1 MFHLGKTCTKALFW
15 SAVVVSIVLVT
26 LVLTV
31 KYAVVPNIERYQG
44 DIVGRVAAASGM
56 DVSASAIRGGW
67 SGFRPYVE
75 LENVVL
81 REPASATRREAGAE
95 ALRLPHVHAS
105 LSWWSLFAG
114 QIRFADVALSG
125 PALALSRGKDGLI
138 YFAGRA
144 LNPPAEVEDD
154 GRLIEA
160 LLEQPGVS
168 IHNASLSWIDELAP
182 DRTLTFTDV
191 GLTLEKRLGGH
202 AFSFVAT
209 PGDGIARKV
218 EVRGALKFGREP
230 DNTENG
236 RPRWVL
242 SGTTYAMLNDANL
255 AEIREHLT
263 LPEAMQSGVGNVRVW
278 VDIDNTAAGANAGAG
293 AGAAQAANPIRAIT
307 ADVNIVNARAQLGA
321 DLAPLHI
328 AKLAGRIEY
337 VSQDGGYTLRS
348 RALEFRTR
356 EGVSSPPADFSVT
369 LTNTGNPATA
379 AGAAGEITANAIDL
393 KAMTAL
399 LEYFPVGKEI
409 RAVAARFRPRGAV
422 RDMALSW
429 SGFIEQPLSY
439 KVKGMLAEFGSQAD
453 ETIPGVSGFSG
464 SIDGNEKGGRFTVA
478 SKKMRL
484 DALRIFREPL
494 DFAILDA
501 TGDWKVTPESIE
513 VNLGSVNF
521 ANDDLS
527 GEFSGRYWRYRAD
540 GTRAGDEKGPGS
552 IDIKGKFSHIKAVKV
567 PDYLPNAAAKTRDYI
582 SWAIRDGEVETANF
596 TLKGALYDFPYR
608 HGHGGLFRIDAKIKD
623 IDYRYAEG
631 WPNVNDINGSLVF
644 ENTGFEAKVD
654 SAKIFNAPLK
664 QTSVVIDDF
673 GGSPP
678 ILTIQGFADARA
690 EDTARYLKE
699 SPLIDN
705 VGAFTRFVSLEGPG
719 KLELGLKFFLGTK
732 QPARINGKYT
742 VSRARAKLPLG
753 ERGID
758 IGNLNGGVVF
768 TESSVKSL
776 SLAGTAYGNPLTIS
790 IAGAGDNP
798 VTVDFA
804 ARAEIAQLG
813 DVLPFRMPAQV
824 TGMADF
830 TGRVAAVKGN
840 GVEVAMESTLA
851 GVTANLPAPLA
862 KRADEA
868 RKLRVTFTNTGLANE
883 KIRVTLAGNA
893 LAAADNPESR
903 IDARFQRRFDA
914 KGNTQGYFGG
924 IANVGVP
931 LGEIVVPEGTWL
943 AGTIAKLDFDAWRS
957 AIDAFYPNAAAPG
970 ALVAN
975 AAVAKNDSPIAGFDF
990 KLGGLLAY
998 GRLFNP
1004 MTLKGRHGAEGWGLN
1019 VDSMEASGDFTW
1031 RPAAF
1036 NERGL
1041 VRARLQRFTLA
1052 DESPAT
1058 TVGPVP
1064 VPEPGKE
1071 PDYPALD
1078 IVADKFTFKD
1088 RLLGKLELRATPQ
1101 GANWKIDQLNI
1112 SNGHAKFD
1120 MQGLWQRYGDPQS
1133 DPKGAMGR
1141 SRTAMTVKLETSN
1154 LNALFNQ
1161 FGFGDYLKGG
1171 NAKLEGELSWPGHA
1185 AQFQTNILS
1194 GHFKVHAADGRFAKI
1209 EPGAGKLLGLMSL
1222 QSLPRRITLDF
1233 RDIFSEGLAF
1243 NKIDGDVKIV
1253 NGVMSTDNFEIKG
1266 PAAYIK
1272 TTGDASLPTEK
1283 VNLKMKVAPLV
1294 GEGAALG
1301 AAVFLTPVIGAAVYG
1316 VGKLLEGALSY
1327 ELLVTGPWDDPHV
1340 DEVKKNAPVP
1350 PATPAIV
1357 PTPSADS
1364 AKITP

>member
-1 MFHLGKTCTKALFW
+1 MLFW
-15 SAVVVSIVLVT
+15 SAIVASIVLVT
-26 LVLTV
+26 LVLAV
-31 KYAVVPNIERYQG
+31 KYAVMPNIERYQG

-67 SGFRPYVE
+67 AGFRPYVE

-114 QIRFADVALSG
+114 QIRLADVALSG

-144 LNPPAEVEDD
+144 LNPPTEVEDD
-154 GRLIEA
+154 GRLIES

-191 GLTLEKRLGGH
+191 GLTLEKRIDGH

-209 PGDGIARKV
+209 PSDGIAKKV
-218 EVRGALKFGREP
+218 EVRGALKFGRER

-236 RPRWVL
+236 RTRWVL

-255 AEIREHLT
+255 AEIREHMT
-263 LPEAMQSGVGNVRVW
+263 LPDAMQSGVGNVRVW
-278 VDIDNTAAGANAGAG
+278 VEIDNTAVSTNAPVG
-293 AGAAQAANPIRAIT
+293 AGAAPAVNPIRAIT
-307 ADVNIVNARAQLGA
+307 ADVNIVNARAQLAA

-337 VSQDGGYTLRS
+337 VSHDGGYTLRS
-348 RALEFRTR
+348 KALEFRTR

-369 LTNTGNPATA
+369 LTNTGNPSAA

-422 RDMALSW
+422 RDMAFSW

-439 KVKGMLAEFGSQAD
+439 KVKGVLSEFGSQAD
-453 ETIPGVSGFSG
+453 ETIPGVSGLSG
-464 SIDGNEKGGRFTVA
+464 SVNGDERGGRFTVA
-478 SKKMRL
+478 SKKMRFE
-484 DALRIFREPL
+484 ALRVFRAPL

-501 TGDWKVTPESIE
+501 SGDWKVTPESIE
-513 VNLGSVNF
+513 VNLAGVNF

-540 GTRAGDEKGPGS
+540 GSRAGDEKGPGS
-552 IDIKGKFSHIKAVKV
+552 IDIKGKFAHIQAVKV
-567 PDYLPNAAAKTRDYI
+567 PDYLPNPATKTRDYI
-582 SWAIRDGEVETANF
+582 TWAIRDGEVESADF

-608 HGHGGLFRIDAKIKD
+608 QGKGGLFRIDAKIKD

-644 ENTGFEAKVD
+644 ENTRFEAKVD

-664 QTSVVIDDF
+664 QTSVVVDDF

-732 QPARINGKYT
+732 EPAKINGKYT

-758 IGNLNGGVVF
+758 IVNLNGGVAF
-768 TESSVKSL
+768 TENSVKSL
-776 SLAGTAYGNPLTIS
+776 SLTGVTYGNPLMIN
-790 IAGAGDNP
+790 IAGAGENP

-804 ARAEIAQLG
+804 ARTDIAQLG

-824 TGMADF
+824 TGTADF
-830 TGRVAAVKGN
+830 SGRVAAVKGS
-840 GVEVAMESTLA
+840 GVEVAIESTLA
-851 GVTANLPAPLA
+851 GVSMDLPAPLS
-862 KRADEA
+862 KRADEM
-868 RKLRVTFTNTGLANE
+868 RKLRVAFTNTGLANE

-893 LAAADNPESR
+893 LATGDNPETR

-924 IANVGVP
+924 IANVGAP

-943 AGTIAKLDFDAWRS
+943 SGTIAKLDFDAWRA
-957 AIDAFYPNAAAPG
+957 AIDAFYPTVTPATPAAAG
-970 ALVAN
+970 TNTVA
-975 AAVAKNDSPIAGFDF
+975 AKNDSPIAGFDF

-1004 MTLKGRHGAEGWGLN
+1004 MTLKGRHGADGWGLN

-1036 NERGL
+1036 SERGL

-1052 DESPAT
+1052 DESPNTAT
-1058 TVGPVP
+1058 GPLP

-1078 IVADKFTFKD
+1078 IVADKFTFKE

-1112 SNGHAKFD
+1112 INGHAKLE

-1133 DPKGAMGR
+1133 DPKGPMGR

-1194 GHFKVHAADGRFAKI
+1194 GQFKVHAADGRFAKI

-1272 TTGDASLPTEK
+1272 TTGEASLPTEK
-1283 VNLKMKVAPLV
+1283 VTLKMKVAPLV

-1350 PATPAIV
+1350 PVTPVVA
-1357 PTPSADS
+1357 PNPSADA
-1364 AKITP
+1364 AKKTP

>member
-1 MFHLGKTCTKALFW
+1 MFHLGKTFTKVLFW
-15 SAVVVSIVLVT
+15 SAVVASIILVA

-31 KYAVVPNIERYQG
+31 KYAVMPNIERYQG

-114 QIRFADVALSG
+114 QIRFADVAFSG

-144 LNPPAEVEDD
+144 LNPPTEIEDD

-160 LLEQPGVS
+160 LLEQPGLS

-182 DRTLTFTDV
+182 DRTLAFTDV
-191 GLTLEKRLGGH
+191 SLTLEKRLGGH
-202 AFSFVAT
+202 AFGFVAT
-209 PGDGIARKV
+209 PSDGIAKRV
-218 EVRGALKFGREP
+218 EVRGALKFGRER
-230 DNTENG
+230 DTTENG
-236 RPRWVL
+236 RTRWVL

-255 AEIREHLT
+255 AEIREHMT
-263 LPEAMQSGVGNVRVW
+263 LPDAMQSGVGNVRVW
-278 VDIDNTAAGANAGAG
+278 VEIDNTAAGANPVAG
-293 AGAAQAANPIRAIT
+293 AGAAPAANPIRAIT
-307 ADVNIVNARAQLGA
+307 ADVNIVNARAQLAA

-328 AKLAGRIEY
+328 AKLGGRIEY
-337 VSQDGGYTLRS
+337 VAHDGGFTLRS

-369 LTNTGNPATA
+369 LTNTGNPATP

-422 RDMALSW
+422 REMAISW

-439 KVKGMLAEFGSQAD
+439 KVKGLLSEFGSQAD
-453 ETIPGVSGFSG
+453 EAIPGVSGFSG
-464 SIDGNEKGGRFTVA
+464 SINGDEKGGRFTVA
-478 SKKMRL
+478 SKKLRL
-484 DALRIFREPL
+484 DALRIFRAPL

-501 TGDWKVTPESIE
+501 TGDWKVRPESIE
-513 VNLGSVNF
+513 VNLAGVNF

-527 GEFSGRYWRYRAD
+527 GEFSGRYWRYRSD
-540 GTRAGDEKGPGS
+540 GARAGDEKGPGS
-552 IDIKGKFSHIKAVKV
+552 IDIKGKFAHFKAVKV
-567 PDYLPNAAAKTRDYI
+567 PDYLPNPAANTRDYI
-582 SWAIRDGEVETANF
+582 AWAIRDGEVESADF

-608 HGHGGLFRIDAKIKD
+608 QGKGGLFRIDAKIKD

-644 ENTGFEAKVD
+644 ENTSFDAKVD

-678 ILTIQGFADARA
+678 ILTIQGLADARA

-732 QPARINGKYT
+732 EPAKINGKYT

-758 IGNLNGGVVF
+758 IGNLNGGVAF
-768 TESSVKSL
+768 TESSVKSF
-776 SLAGTAYGNPLTIS
+776 SLAGTAYGNPLTIN

-798 VTVDFA
+798 VIVDFA
-804 ARAEIAQLG
+804 ARADIAQLG

-824 TGMADF
+824 TGTADF
-830 TGRVAAVKGN
+830 TGRVTTVKGS
-840 GVEVAMESTLA
+840 GVEVAIESTLA
-851 GVTANLPAPLA
+851 GVTVNLPSPLA

-868 RKLRVTFTNTGLANE
+868 RKLRVAFNNTGLANE

-893 LAAADNPESR
+893 LGAADNPESR

-914 KGNTQGYFGG
+914 KDNSQGYFGG
-924 IANVGVP
+924 IANVGAP
-931 LGEIVVPEGTWL
+931 LGEIAVPEGTWL
-943 AGTIAKLDFDAWRS
+943 TGTIAKLDFDAWRS
-957 AIDAFYPNAAAPG
+957 TIDAFYPTTSAPVAA
-970 ALVAN
+970 VAN
-975 AAVAKNDSPIAGFDF
+975 AVAAKNDSPIAGFDF
-990 KLGGLLAY
+990 KLGGLVAY

-1004 MTLKGRHGAEGWGLN
+1004 MTLKGRHGADGWGLN

-1052 DESPAT
+1052 DESPTAT
-1058 TVGPVP
+1058 TGP
-1064 VPEPGKE
+1064 VPEPGNE

-1078 IVADKFTFKD
+1078 IVAEKFTFKD
-1088 RLLGKLELRATPQ
+1088 RALGRLELRATPQ

-1112 SNGHAKFD
+1112 STGHAKLD

-1133 DPKGAMGR
+1133 DPKGPMGR

-1209 EPGAGKLLGLMSL
+1209 EPGAGKLVGLMSL

-1243 NKIDGDVKIV
+1243 NKIDGDIKIV

-1272 TTGDASLPTEK
+1272 TTGDASLPSEQ
-1283 VNLKMKVAPLV
+1283 VNLKMRVAPLV

-1301 AAVFLTPVIGAAVYG
+1301 AAVFLTPVVGAGVYAIS
-1316 VGKLLEGALSY
+1316 KLLEGALSY

-1340 DEVKKNAPVP
+1340 DEVKKNAPKP
-1350 PATPAIV
+1350 PATPVIV

-1364 AKITP
+1364 AKKTP